1 MNEISKY
8 GFRRILPVEGDW
20 NLIETAYDSSCFQTR
35 QWYDYLKRIGYN
47 PIVFAVL
54 ENGKKIGYFL
64 GERIWRGVFLVTAPY
79 EGIGTYTQGLSM
91 MKKISLDERVCIYKS
106 LAQWLLDNRIASY
119 FQVDDWQM
127 REESIGW
134 DADKARCNQRLSEA
148 GIQYAIRPTLFVS
161 LNKSVEELWSGL
173 HYKSCKYCI
182 NKARKL
188 GLKAIVIDKAED
200 IPEFVGM
207 HYSQLLEVCRRKGVK
222 PKAAQE
228 RKRMLALCES
238 LFPDRVLMIKV
249 VGPDEEGVIQNM
261 SSGIFCIDKGECS
274 YWTGASYKRY
284 QKYCPNELMVWEAMR
299 MLSEKGAGDLN
310 FCGMADYKLK
320 FGTIYAYVPR
330 MVFSKYSW
338 LYDAKNLAKRLY
350 YRSRKL
356 LIKNMLW

>member
-1 MNEISKY
+1 MVY
-8 GFRRILPVEGDW
+8 GFQSIIPSERDW
-20 NLIETAYDSSCFQTR
+20 AIIEASEDSTCYHSKK
-35 QWYDYLKRIGYN
+35 WSDYLRLIGFH
-47 PIVFAVL
+47 VFVL
-54 ENGKKIGYFL
+54 KVFQEQKLIGYFI
-64 GERIWRGVFLVTAPY
+64 GEKIWRGVTIVASPY
-79 EGIGTYTQGLSM
+79 EGIGTYTQGLIM
-91 MKKISLDERVCIYKS
+91 MQDVSFEVRLEIYIALSKWLIDNHIS
-106 LAQWLLDNRIASY
+106 SY

-127 REESIGW
+127 REESAEW
-134 DADKARCNQRLSEA
+134 DADKAYLNKRLSES
-148 GIQYAIRPTLFVS
+148 GIRYDIRPTLFVS

-200 IPEFVGM
+200 ISEFVDV
-207 HYSQLLEVCRRKGVK
+207 HYNQLLEVCRRKGVK

-274 YWTGASYKRY
+274 YWTGASYQRY

-310 FCGMADYKLK
+310 FCGMANYKLK

-330 MVFSKYSW
+330 LIFSKYSW

-350 YRSRKL
+350 HRSRKL
-356 LIKNMLW
+356 LLKNKL